1 MMNIPWG
8 LTTREGSY
16 TEVIIT
22 ILKLL
27 QRWMF
32 TIYEGNSYQ
41 LEALFEY
48 NAAYI
53 LNSDGSVKGQ
63 GGPAAWGGFLSL
75 NGRWLCGFER
85 KIGRTTSY
93 IAELWGVHEGLCLI
107 QRKSLIGVE
116 IQVDAEEAVYKS
128 ILGEKVV
135 NVGWGLFKL
144 LKTSWWR

>member
-1 MMNIPWG
+1 
-8 LTTREGSY
+8 
-16 TEVIIT
+16 
-22 ILKLL
+22 
-27 QRWMF
+27 MF

-53 LNSDGSVKGQ
+53 LNSD
-63 GGPAAWGGFLSL
+63 GGFLSL

-128 ILGEKVV
+128 ILGEKVHIYREANGCADAIANATHNSQGDV
-135 NVGWGLFKL
+135 VMFEQSPNILSTLLFADVVGVSTPRLISL
-144 LKTSWWR
+144 